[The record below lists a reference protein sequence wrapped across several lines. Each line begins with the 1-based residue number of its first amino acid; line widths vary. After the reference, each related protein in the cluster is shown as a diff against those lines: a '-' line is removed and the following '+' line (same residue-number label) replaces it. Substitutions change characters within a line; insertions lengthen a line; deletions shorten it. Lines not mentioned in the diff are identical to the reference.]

1 VASIPATELIGEEKL
16 NAILEHQ
23 SGPFVGGPVKLGKGG
38 ITDLIEL
45 KLNADEM
52 ALLEAS
58 SAAVKS
64 VMDVYDGMGL

>member
-1 VASIPATELIGEEKL
+1 
-16 NAILEHQ
+16 
-23 SGPFVGGPVKLGKGG
+23 LGKGG